1 MKIMSRQD
9 NFKWE
14 IVNVYKPVQIE
25 RKTNFLLE
33 LNQKMSSMEDPL
45 IMGGDFNLIRFAW
58 KKSSDNVNQFL
69 MTMFNDFIRD
79 NGIK

>member
-1 MKIMSRQD
+1 MSRQD

-14 IVNVYKPVQIE
+14 IVNVYKPVQID

-45 IMGGDFNLIRFAW
+45 IKGGDFNLIRFAW